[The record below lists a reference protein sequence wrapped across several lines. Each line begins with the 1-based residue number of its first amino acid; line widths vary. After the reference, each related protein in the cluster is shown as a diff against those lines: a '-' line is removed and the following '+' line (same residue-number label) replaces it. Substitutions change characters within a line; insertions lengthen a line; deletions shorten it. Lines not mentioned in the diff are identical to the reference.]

1 MEGRMKKVYMFP
13 ENQRVRNILNDS
25 YDSLLAAL
33 KIHNPKAKS
42 LIEDENYSML
52 HDLLALLITRQISV
66 QGFNDDLDRRFI
78 GVTIQND

>member
-1 MEGRMKKVYMFP
+1 MKKVFIFR
-13 ENQRVRNILNDS
+13 ETKKVRDILNDS

-33 KIHNPKAKS
+33 KVHNPKAKS